1 MEFKM
6 ITSLEQALPTVI
18 EFNFEE
24 LKKEL
29 SVRLQKYNNLIV
41 TEDAIKDAKSDR
53 ANLNK
58 LLTAIEN
65 KRKEVKKQYLEPYEK
80 FEKKVKEITAL
91 IQEPINAI
99 DSQIKAFEDAE
110 KEKKKSE
117 IEAYYNEQI
126 GELVGLVPLDKLW
139 NPRWLNVT
147 YKMADIQ
154 KEITETI
161 SKIRNDLKILTV
173 MRSEF
178 EIEIKDKYLEN
189 FDMSAALA
197 EKARL
202 EEQKKR
208 LEELFRKQDSLE
220 IVYSPETVP
229 VEGVSGF
236 EVAREG
242 DKFVIRDF
250 AEPESEQTKTIK
262 VIFYDTTEAFRREMR
277 ELTIKH
283 NIKYGG
289 LK

>member
-65 KRKEVKKQYLEPYEK
+65 KRKEVKKQYLAPYEA

-91 IQEPINAI
+91 IQEPIAAI
-99 DSQIKAFEDAE
+99 DTQIKAFEDAE
-110 KEKKKSE
+110 KEKKKAE

-126 GELVGLVPLDKLW
+126 GELAELVPLDKLW

-154 KEITETI
+154 KEITDAI
-161 SKIRNDLKILTV
+161 FKVRNDLKILTALK
-173 MRSEF
+173 SEF
-178 EIEIKDKYLEN
+178 EVQIKDKYLEN

-202 EEQKKR
+202 EEQQKK
-208 LEELFRKQDSLE
+208 LEALKREEPAQVTNPDIAPVE
-220 IVYSPETVP
+220 ETPETP
-229 VEGVSGF
+229 E
-236 EVAREG
+236 
-242 DKFVIRDF
+242 
-250 AEPESEQTKTIK
+250 EPKTIK